1 MHLQKKNALPGYRMQ
16 KKSLTSKAT
25 ELGFL
30 HARREASK
38 KWLTSI
44 IGGNTVQLDS
54 SPWQLAKE
62 QTVGDVTPKCNAH

>member
-1 MHLQKKNALPGYRMQ
+1 MQ
-16 KKSLTSKAT
+16 KKSLTSKAA

-30 HARREASK
+30 HARRETSK
-38 KWLTSI
+38 KWLTYI

>member
-1 MHLQKKNALPGYRMQ
+1 MQ

-30 HARREASK
+30 HARRETSK